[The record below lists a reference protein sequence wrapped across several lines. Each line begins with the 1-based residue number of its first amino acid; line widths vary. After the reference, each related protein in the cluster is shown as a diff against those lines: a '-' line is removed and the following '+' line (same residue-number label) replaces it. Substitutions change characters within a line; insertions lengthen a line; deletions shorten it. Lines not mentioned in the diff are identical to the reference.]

1 MSDGGPTH
9 DRFVDK
15 SSTNGDPAKPKVL
28 IVGAGIA
35 GLTLGILL
43 HKANIPFE
51 IFERCF
57 EIKPYGSGIVM
68 GADLAP
74 LFRQLGFYEEFLK
87 IGKPVANMA
96 YYNASLKPASVVDYS
111 EAQCLGGAQQYTVS
125 RSELYELLWRQ
136 LPPES
141 VHLGKRVF
149 SYHQDDEKV
158 VIRFMDGTKYYGHVI
173 VGADGAYSVV
183 REQLFLYLNYKDKLK
198 TSEDTIDP
206 FSSVCLVG
214 QTEVL
219 DPNEFPSLK
228 HEFSET
234 ATIQG
239 LSSLCTWQTFVT
251 KKNTICWMV
260 NRTLTKRLCKDDSDT
275 YYPTEWGL
283 EKPEDMCKEVRDLK
297 VPGGKDGKVLT
308 LGDYI
313 DRTPTNMLA
322 KLHWEE
328 RLYFTW
334 YGGRTVLI
342 GDACHKMN
350 PCEGSSTLSAIHD
363 AVAIANWLNTVRSPS
378 VTDLNI
384 AFKEYKAERYPIAK
398 DAFDSSQALAS
409 KLTKNVNSSKVR
421 SLVKRIPSWPSKRDI
436 SKTIAARPQ
445 AAFLPLVQDD
455 GQLKPVYQPSLHK
468 SKEVLRQQEIDQEF
482 EALAIR

>member
-1 MSDGGPTH
+1 MMDGGPTH
-9 DRFVDK
+9 ERFVDK

-51 IFERCF
+51 IFERCL
-57 EIKPYGSGIVM
+57 EIRPYGSGIVM

-87 IGKPVANMA
+87 IGKPVANMT
-96 YYNASLKPASVVDYS
+96 YYNANLKPESVMDYS
-111 EAQCLGGAQQYTVS
+111 EAQRLGGAQQYTVS
-125 RSELYELLWRQ
+125 RAELHELLWRQ

-158 VIRFMDGTKYYGHVI
+158 EIRFMDGTKYYGHVI

-183 REQLFLYLNYKDKLK
+183 REHLFLYLNYKDKLK
-198 TSEDTIDP
+198 TSEDAIDP

-283 EKPEDMCKEVRDLK
+283 ENPEEMCKEVRDLK

-328 RLYFTW
+328 RLYSTW
-334 YGGRTVLI
+334 YGVRTVLI
-342 GDACHKMN
+342 GD
-350 PCEGSSTLSAIHD
+350 
-363 AVAIANWLNTVRSPS
+363 
-378 VTDLNI
+378 

-398 DAFDSSQALAS
+398 EAFDSSQALAG
-409 KLTKNVNSSKVR
+409 KLIKNVKSSKVR
-421 SLVKRIPSWPSKRDI
+421 TLVKRIPSWPSKRDI
-436 SKTIAARPQ
+436 SKTMAARPQ
-445 AAFLPLVQDD
+445 AAFLPLVQDK
-455 GQLKPVYQPSLHK
+455 GHMKPLYQPSLHK